1 MDLAGRSNAADES
14 WEPLLYT
21 NSESDTL
28 HIQGEIYLNDSHPII
43 CIGLEDDQMTDLEI
57 AQVQGTSNKHE
68 QAHIRKCIYM
78 VNTLTA
84 EEAIEYGNLETPEE
98 ATGFLSTLVEDV
110 EAGTRPMRVYY
121 PPEEPAQDARTEPE
135 MTPSQRREQKAK
147 WLKDNSRL
155 IIQVATRGP
164 GDVPTRRTRQIPKYR
179 NTSVDEII

>member
-68 QAHIRKCIYM
+68 QAHIRECIYM

-84 EEAIEYGNLETPEE
+84 KEAIEYNSPYKEGDDLIP
-98 ATGFLSTLVEDV
+98 STC
-110 EAGTRPMRVYY
+110 G
-121 PPEEPAQDARTEPE
+121 
-135 MTPSQRREQKAK
+135 
-147 WLKDNSRL
+147 
-155 IIQVATRGP
+155 
-164 GDVPTRRTRQIPKYR
+164 
-179 NTSVDEII
+179 